1 MCELPRRS
9 YPININST
17 DWGTQIWRMPIF
29 GKGCDVRWRTHLM
42 IRDTYD
48 LRVII
53 VRVTQCQSRYLFREN
68 FLLGLFHSKENIVTI
83 DNLYLFFNS
92 THKHLVICFVVKE
105 FELRPLD
112 DCRIV
117 ISFKYDTSS
126 VALLARASTFR
137 RSSVWRGFLLI
148 NPRQDCS
155 LRSKLSHCLK
165 IVQKICVPVTAV

>member
-1 MCELPRRS
+1 MHRNVSEWTSMLASALCTPCDIIYDLVDYYSSMCELPRRS

-17 DWGTQIWRMPIF
+17 DWETQIWRVPIF

-42 IRDTYD
+42 IRDTDD

-83 DNLYLFFNS
+83 DNLYLFFNP

-112 DCRIV
+112 DCR
-117 ISFKYDTSS
+117 
-126 VALLARASTFR
+126 
-137 RSSVWRGFLLI
+137 
-148 NPRQDCS
+148 
-155 LRSKLSHCLK
+155 LSYHSNTTRHL
-165 IVQKICVPVTAV
+165 